1 MAKLHDLQRSKF
13 ASINPDAFLTLQQ
26 SWKEEVRL
34 KFEEFKKKEE
44 VCVCVCCVCVCVHIL
59 GMLRLYR
66 SVGNSV
72 LALSVT
78 FFVLHILM
86 YVHSMCLN
94 MVA

>member
-44 VCVCVCCVCVCVHIL
+44 VCVCACTYWACLDCT
-59 GMLRLYR
+59 
-66 SVGNSV
+66 V
-72 LALSVT
+72 LWKTQFLLS
-78 FFVLHILM
+78 L
-86 YVHSMCLN
+86 
-94 MVA
+94 

>member
-44 VCVCVCCVCVCVHIL
+44 VCVCVCVVCVCVCTYWACL
-59 GMLRLYR
+59 DCT
-66 SVGNSV
+66 V
-72 LALSVT
+72 LWETQFLLVCNFLCTSYT
-78 FFVLHILM
+78 
-86 YVHSMCLN
+86 YVCT
-94 MVA
+94 